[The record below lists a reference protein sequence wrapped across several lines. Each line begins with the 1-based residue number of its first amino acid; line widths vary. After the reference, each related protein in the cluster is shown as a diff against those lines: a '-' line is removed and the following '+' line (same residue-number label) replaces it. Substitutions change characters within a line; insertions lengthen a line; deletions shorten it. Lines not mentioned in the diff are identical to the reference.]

1 MGDLI
6 IKPASSGSLKIQD
19 QAGTD
24 KITLDSSGAI
34 ATLPSGMII
43 QVQFTQYINDATMT
57 NIADDTDHVLVNGHA
72 SDGTGTE
79 ILNVNI
85 TPISTSSKIWLQC
98 SWCGEFANAYDP
110 SNMMFFF
117 YRDSTKLGRA
127 DAGNRQTGIMP
138 PSVSFHLN
146 QGSTLESCF
155 YQYFDTPSTTSQ
167 ITYKMGLR
175 SEGNGST
182 LYTNRTVSDTDV
194 DSRERGISSICAIE
208 IAG

>member
-1 MGDLI
+1 MGDF
-6 IKPASSGSLKIQD
+6 KMGSKTVMSQSGTSNP
-19 QAGTD
+19 TW
-24 KITLDSSGAI
+24 GAN
-34 ATLPSGMII
+34 APSGMII
-43 QVQFTQYINDATMT
+43 QVQFTQYSDNATMT
-57 NIADDTDHVLVNGHA
+57 NIADDTDHVLVDGHA

-79 ILNVNI
+79 ILNVDI

-98 SWCGEFANAYDP
+98 SWCGEFGHNEDP
-110 SNMMFFF
+110 HNTIFFF

-127 DAGNRQTGIMP
+127 DAGDRQTGIMP
-138 PSVSFHLN
+138 PAINYQLS
-146 QGSTLESCF
+146 STSTMESCF

-175 SEGNGST
+175 SKGYGTT
-182 LYTNRTVSDTDV
+182 LYTNRTVSDSDA